1 MVTPP
6 HTSLDATSDTSPN
19 ISSAGP
25 SDVATDMTRRC
36 ALKVMGIPQYVSK
49 FDFPGAATAERA
61 VLPSTSSID
70 LSDAEPTESVDGATP
85 AARRVSG
92 HDRSEDDVAVAP
104 AQSSQRSA
112 QSSQKKAAHGG
123 EAVSFSMLLASAGPF
138 LWIEQL
144 PDGLVRQDQLALINA
159 MARALAPAASALSQQ
174 QFHWPMTGNS
184 ALGSDAESA
193 RQALHGLIQR
203 MAREVGAKRVIVM
216 GACTYLPE
224 RIGQSAVC
232 IPSTLAM
239 LSDAHLKRDAWTA
252 LKPLK
257 TIVLE

>member
-1 MVTPP
+1 MDTRP
-6 HTSLDATSDTSPN
+6 HTSLDTTSDTSPN

-25 SDVATDMTRRC
+25 SDVATDMTRRS

-49 FDFPGAATAERA
+49 FDFPGASTAERA

-70 LSDAEPTESVDGATP
+70 LSVAEPTDSVDVATP
-85 AARRVSG
+85 AARRVGG
-92 HDRSEDDVAVAP
+92 HQTPEDDVAVAP
-104 AQSSQRSA
+104 AQSSQRS
-112 QSSQKKAAHGG
+112 AAHGG

-174 QFHWPMTGNS
+174 QFHWPMTVNS

-257 TIVLE
+257 SIVLE

>member
-1 MVTPP
+1 
-6 HTSLDATSDTSPN
+6 
-19 ISSAGP
+19 
-25 SDVATDMTRRC
+25 
-36 ALKVMGIPQYVSK
+36 
-49 FDFPGAATAERA
+49 
-61 VLPSTSSID
+61 
-70 LSDAEPTESVDGATP
+70 
-85 AARRVSG
+85 
-92 HDRSEDDVAVAP
+92 
-104 AQSSQRSA
+104 
-112 QSSQKKAAHGG
+112 
-123 EAVSFSMLLASAGPF
+123 MLLASAGPF

-257 TIVLE
+257 SIVLE

>member
-1 MVTPP
+1 
-6 HTSLDATSDTSPN
+6 
-19 ISSAGP
+19 
-25 SDVATDMTRRC
+25 
-36 ALKVMGIPQYVSK
+36 
-49 FDFPGAATAERA
+49 
-61 VLPSTSSID
+61 
-70 LSDAEPTESVDGATP
+70 
-85 AARRVSG
+85 
-92 HDRSEDDVAVAP
+92 VAP
-104 AQSSQRSA
+104 A
-112 QSSQKKAAHGG
+112 QSSQKKAARGG

-174 QFHWPMTGNS
+174 QFHWPMTVNS

-257 TIVLE
+257 SIVLE

>member
-6 HTSLDATSDTSPN
+6 HTSLDTTSDTSPN

-61 VLPSTSSID
+61 VLPSTSSVD
-70 LSDAEPTESVDGATP
+70 LSVAEPTDSVDVAAP
-85 AARRVSG
+85 AARRVGG
-92 HDRSEDDVAVAP
+92 HQTSEDDVAVAP
-104 AQSSQRSA
+104 AQSSQ
-112 QSSQKKAAHGG
+112 KKAARGG

-174 QFHWPMTGNS
+174 QFHWPMTVNS

>member
-1 MVTPP
+1 M
-6 HTSLDATSDTSPN
+6 
-19 ISSAGP
+19 
-25 SDVATDMTRRC
+25 
-36 ALKVMGIPQYVSK
+36 
-49 FDFPGAATAERA
+49 
-61 VLPSTSSID
+61 LPSTSSID
-70 LSDAEPTESVDGATP
+70 LSVAEPTDSVDVATP
-85 AARRVSG
+85 AARRVGG
-92 HDRSEDDVAVAP
+92 HQTPEDDVAVAP
-104 AQSSQRSA
+104 AQSSQRS
-112 QSSQKKAAHGG
+112 AAHGG

-257 TIVLE
+257 SIVLE

>member
-6 HTSLDATSDTSPN
+6 HTSLDTTSDTSPN

-25 SDVATDMTRRC
+25 SDVATDMTRRS

-70 LSDAEPTESVDGATP
+70 LSVAEPADSVDVAAP
-85 AARRVSG
+85 AARRVG
-92 HDRSEDDVAVAP
+92 EHQTSEDDVAVAP

-112 QSSQKKAAHGG
+112 QSSQKKAARGG

-159 MARALAPAASALSQQ
+159 MARALAPATSPLSQQ

>member
-6 HTSLDATSDTSPN
+6 HTSLDTTSDTSPN

-70 LSDAEPTESVDGATP
+70 LSVAEPADSVDVAAP
-85 AARRVSG
+85 AARRVGG
-92 HDRSEDDVAVAP
+92 HQTPEDDVAVAP

-112 QSSQKKAAHGG
+112 AHGR

>member
-6 HTSLDATSDTSPN
+6 HTSLDTTSDTSPN

-25 SDVATDMTRRC
+25 SDVATDMTRRS

-70 LSDAEPTESVDGATP
+70 LSVAEPTDSVDVATP
-85 AARRVSG
+85 AARRVGG
-92 HDRSEDDVAVAP
+92 HQTPEDDVAVAP
-104 AQSSQRSA
+104 AQSSQRS
-112 QSSQKKAAHGG
+112 AAHGG